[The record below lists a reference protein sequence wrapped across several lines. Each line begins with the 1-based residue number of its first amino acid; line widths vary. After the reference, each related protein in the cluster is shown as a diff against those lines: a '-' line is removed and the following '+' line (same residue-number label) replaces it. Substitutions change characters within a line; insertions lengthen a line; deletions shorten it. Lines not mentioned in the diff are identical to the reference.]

1 MTIKT
6 TVINKVNMKR
16 GFTLIELIV
25 VIAIIGLLAAVV
37 LTSLGVSRSRAEMT
51 RVLADYKSVA
61 NALELYRQAN
71 GGSYPGIVDDTIT
84 IESLINTYGLDQYLK
99 QTPSVSPSVVL
110 ITPLFSDST
119 MNYTL
124 NGDVRY
130 WCGETS
136 SNQDYVIS
144 FIPTAD
150 AIASGLFK
158 EVYNSVG
165 GSPLLNLLCVPVNQK

>member
-1 MTIKT
+1 MTIKSA
-6 TVINKVNMKR
+6 VISKGNMKR

-25 VIAIIGLLAAVV
+25 VIAIIGLLASVV
-37 LTSLGVSRSRAEMT
+37 LTSIGVSRSRAEIT
-51 RVLADYKSVA
+51 KVIADYKSVA

-71 GGSYPGIVDDTIT
+71 GGNYPGIVNETIS
-84 IESLINTYGLDQYLK
+84 IDSLVNTHGLDQYLK
-99 QTPSVSPSVVL
+99 QTPSVSPAVVL
-110 ITPLFSDST
+110 ITSSFPGST

-144 FIPTAD
+144 FRPTAD
-150 AIASGLFK
+150 ATASGLFK
-158 EVYNSVG
+158 EVYASVEEI
-165 GSPLLNLLCVPVNQK
+165 PEPDVLCVPVNQK